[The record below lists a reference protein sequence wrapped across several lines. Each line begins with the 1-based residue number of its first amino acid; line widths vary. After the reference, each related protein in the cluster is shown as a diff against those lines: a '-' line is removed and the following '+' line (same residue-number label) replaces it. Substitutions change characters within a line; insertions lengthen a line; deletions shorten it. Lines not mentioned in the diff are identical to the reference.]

1 MKKVVLLSGASGSL
15 GKAVSEYL
23 SNQGH
28 LVYCGARN
36 PGNINMS
43 NDNIRP
49 LKLDITIDEDCETA
63 IKKIIEDE
71 GRIDVLINNAST
83 TLHGPTVE
91 FASKDFANI
100 LDVNA
105 VGAFRLMK
113 NVYPHMKNQKYGKII
128 NITSLNGLI
137 SFPNFGLYNASKFA
151 IEALGTALSYEWQ
164 RDGIFVTNIAPGA
177 IKSEVEESS
186 RSLSHKSA
194 REKFLVL
201 RILMPLVSQQKIIS
215 KIEAVINSSSPPAQV
230 ILGMDVQITT
240 LLKRVLPFWAW
251 DRLLRFV
258 WNKK

>member
-1 MKKVVLLSGASGSL
+1 MKKVILLSGASGSL

-23 SNQGH
+23 SSQGH

-36 PGNINMS
+36 PDNISIS

-49 LKLDITIDEDCETA
+49 LKLDITLDNDCETA
-63 IKKIIEDE
+63 IKRIIADE
-71 GRIDVLINNAST
+71 GRIDVLINNASAT
-83 TLHGPTVE
+83 VHGPTVE
-91 FASKDFANI
+91 FDSKAFIEI

-113 NVYPHMKNQKYGKII
+113 NVHPHMKDQKSGKII

-177 IKSEVEESS
+177 IKSESKDS
-186 RSLSHKSA
+186 NQSLSHKPA

-215 KIEAVINSSSPPAQV
+215 KIEAVINSSSPPTQV
-230 ILGMDVQITT
+230 ILGMDAKITT
-240 LLKRVLPFWAW
+240 LAKRFMPFWAW